1 MRISCIHKLAAAV
14 AVAGTTAALALPAG
28 ASAATTPA
36 CRTGQLVSFV
46 SGSNGTAGSIV
57 YTLRFDN
64 LGPTCTLTGYP
75 GVSAVNLKGKQLG
88 KPAGKSGGAGHTVRL
103 AGPHD
108 GTWGSTTT
116 QVQIVEAGNFPTAKC
131 EPALAAGLRVY
142 PPNQTA
148 ALAVPLPFEAC
159 TTGQSFMSVKAVG

>member
-1 MRISCIHKLAAAV
+1 MRVSRIHTLAAAV
-14 AVAGTTAALALPAG
+14 AVAGTTAALAAPTG
-28 ASAATTPA
+28 ASAATAPA

-64 LGPTCTLTGYP
+64 LGPTCTLSGYP

-88 KPAGKSGGAGHTVRL
+88 KPAAKRGPAGHPVTL

-108 GTWGSTTT
+108 GTWGTTDV
-116 QVQIVEAGNFPTAKC
+116 QVQIVEAGNFPAAKC
-131 EPALAAGLRVY
+131 RPALAAGLRVY

-159 TTGQSFMSVKAVG
+159 TTGQPFMSVTAVG